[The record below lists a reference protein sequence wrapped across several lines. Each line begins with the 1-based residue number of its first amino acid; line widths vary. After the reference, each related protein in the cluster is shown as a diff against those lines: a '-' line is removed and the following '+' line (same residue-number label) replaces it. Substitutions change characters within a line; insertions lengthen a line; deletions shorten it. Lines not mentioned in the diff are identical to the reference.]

1 MKSDTLPVTTTAIVI
16 EAADALGAVAVAV
29 GVIDGRSKRQKD
41 EGEKDSEA
49 RSYPNPLYPLPL
61 HSHCFLSVIFVNTP
75 LNPYLATGFKT
86 RK

>member
-49 RSYPNPLYPLPL
+49 RSYPNP
-61 HSHCFLSVIFVNTP
+61 
-75 LNPYLATGFKT
+75 
-86 RK
+86 

>member
-49 RSYPNPLYPLPL
+49 RSYPNPKPL
-61 HSHCFLSVIFVNTP
+61 TP
-75 LNPYLATGFKT
+75 T
-86 RK
+86 